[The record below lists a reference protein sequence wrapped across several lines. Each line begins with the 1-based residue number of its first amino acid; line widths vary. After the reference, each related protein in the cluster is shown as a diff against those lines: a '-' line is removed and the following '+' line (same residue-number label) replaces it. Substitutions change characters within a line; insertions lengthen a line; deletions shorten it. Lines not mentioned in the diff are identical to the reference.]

1 MTQQVASVP
10 LREVVTA
17 PGLALQVVDGSARP
31 GALDLP
37 VCWAHVSELRDPA
50 PYLLGG
56 ELLLT
61 AGVNMSAADDLG
73 DYVAGLLAA
82 GVTALGFGLTP
93 PMHDRLPEPL
103 RDACVDQGLP
113 LLVVPRRTPFLAIS
127 RTVAVAVAEAA
138 QREQRRLAVAREALA
153 RAAQGGLAA
162 LVRELADRVDGWAAL
177 VGAHDER
184 VAAHRAPAAWPPA
197 ELPDLFARLRAGR
210 GRRSATTALAD
221 GTSVLAQPVSP
232 QAAGSRL
239 LVVGRRDRFG
249 ETDRAVVAA
258 ATTLLG
264 LVGGAGPASTAL
276 AGATTGLL
284 LGALPRGAALAR
296 LLPGTGY
303 RVVAGAP
310 RRRSRPGGPTD
321 HAWLVERLGTPLVD
335 LTGDGGFTAVVTER
349 PSRDALAAVH
359 GQGWVP
365 VVSRHCDADA
375 LPRAAGEVT
384 DLLAR
389 GLALDRPVVAEDADL
404 GLSTAV
410 RPEAAAAFA
419 ADVLAPLRRA
429 DAQGG
434 LVEVLRTWLAHHG
447 GWEATATALGI
458 HRNSVR
464 HRIAQVERALGVDL
478 ADPEVRMQLWFA
490 LRWADIGSS

>member
-138 QREQRRLAVAREALA
+138 QREQRRLAAAREALA

-177 VGAHDER
+177 VGAHVER
-184 VAAHRAPAAWPPA
+184 VA
-197 ELPDLFARLRAGR
+197 
-210 GRRSATTALAD
+210 
-221 GTSVLAQPVSP
+221 
-232 QAAGSRL
+232 
-239 LVVGRRDRFG
+239 
-249 ETDRAVVAA
+249 
-258 ATTLLG
+258 
-264 LVGGAGPASTAL
+264 
-276 AGATTGLL
+276 
-284 LGALPRGAALAR
+284 
-296 LLPGTGY
+296 
-303 RVVAGAP
+303 
-310 RRRSRPGGPTD
+310 
-321 HAWLVERLGTPLVD
+321 
-335 LTGDGGFTAVVTER
+335 
-349 PSRDALAAVH
+349 
-359 GQGWVP
+359 
-365 VVSRHCDADA
+365 
-375 LPRAAGEVT
+375 
-384 DLLAR
+384 
-389 GLALDRPVVAEDADL
+389 
-404 GLSTAV
+404 
-410 RPEAAAAFA
+410 
-419 ADVLAPLRRA
+419 
-429 DAQGG
+429 
-434 LVEVLRTWLAHHG
+434 
-447 GWEATATALGI
+447 
-458 HRNSVR
+458 
-464 HRIAQVERALGVDL
+464 
-478 ADPEVRMQLWFA
+478 
-490 LRWADIGSS
+490 